1 MRRTGMKTLIILCDN
16 NFYASN
22 AFTTQFL
29 FARRKYQTV
38 LIKIK
43 LYLAECGIEEM
54 RNAELTST
62 SSPTRFQEE
71 SRRFEYHIDLAL
83 RSHFLSSI
91 CYSHVKSAINS
102 APRHGA
108 FVWVWGL
115 KRQALAIKIER
126 NEDVF
131 IGRNSIERQSFNLL
145 PTRNAQRKFHHRHFP
160 ISLNRAVD
168 TDKITANY
176 QALRCLIG
184 ANIFTLSFSPAA
196 VSFRFSQMFQE
207 IGVESLTKRMQSDAH
222 AWNWVIEIPKPAAC
236 NDKDSRLNSL
246 NYSRNFSSS
255 RLGFLIA
262 LRGGN

>member
-1 MRRTGMKTLIILCDN
+1 MFLAGHHKAWSDQSFGFAGMRRTGMKTLIILCDN

-115 KRQALAIKIER
+115 KRQALAIKIDR

-131 IGRNSIERQSFNLL
+131 IGRNSIERQSLIYFRREMLSENS
-145 PTRNAQRKFHHRHFP
+145 TIGIFP
-160 ISLNRAVD
+160 
-168 TDKITANY
+168 
-176 QALRCLIG
+176 
-184 ANIFTLSFSPAA
+184 
-196 VSFRFSQMFQE
+196 FR
-207 IGVESLTKRMQSDAH
+207 
-222 AWNWVIEIPKPAAC
+222 
-236 NDKDSRLNSL
+236 
-246 NYSRNFSSS
+246 
-255 RLGFLIA
+255 
-262 LRGGN
+262 